1 MNIERER
8 GKCKYPLLFQPLKVN
23 KIVLKNR
30 IISAP
35 LGSNTDK
42 SLSGIGM
49 IIRGTSGS
57 VDDTRMRLTPG
68 TYCFADLFQAA
79 KVREEVSLIRQRG
92 AKAEF
97 ELCHCGQ
104 FAVVEEGDYAIGP
117 VSFVRNDGTE
127 VRAMDEKMMDEI
139 ADKFAKSAC
148 DAKEYGFDGVLLHFG
163 HGWLPAQF
171 LSPYF
176 NKRKD
181 EYGGSFE
188 NRIQFPMMIVDRVR
202 QAVGRDYML
211 DMRISG
217 EEHIEGGMEIDEVA
231 EFIKRIEDKIDMVHI
246 SCGVEIDNRTKI
258 YMSPTAYAPHK
269 INAKMAKLVKEKVK
283 IPVAVVGGI
292 MTPEEAEEILED
304 GCADAVVIGRQLIA
318 DPWWVKK
325 AWEGRSEDIVPCI
338 RCMNCYNPYQYKT
351 EEERRKH
358 VGLNTVPCCSVNPR
372 YLHEDRVPNEL
383 PEASVKK
390 KTVVVGGGP
399 AGMQAA
405 LTAARRGHQVILLER
420 EGELGG
426 QLICSEYDE
435 VKQDLKRLK
444 DYLILQVQKA
454 EVEVRL
460 NVTATPEMV
469 KELSPDSLILAL
481 GAYPIQLNLP
491 GTEKNDHVFTCIEAY
506 KYQEKIGENVV
517 VIGGGSIGCE
527 LGVELSRKGKQ
538 VTILEIEKVL
548 NRTLNDIMKTALKT
562 EMEKCRTLTVLTET
576 RCVSIEEG
584 FVTAASKDGEEFEIK
599 ADTII
604 FAAGMKAR
612 TDEANTFFGIAQ
624 DTNIIGDANRVGTVW
639 NAMEDGYYISA
650 GL

>member
-1 MNIERER
+1 
-8 GKCKYPLLFQPLKVN
+8 
-23 KIVLKNR
+23 
-30 IISAP
+30 
-35 LGSNTDK
+35 
-42 SLSGIGM
+42 
-49 IIRGTSGS
+49 
-57 VDDTRMRLTPG
+57 
-68 TYCFADLFQAA
+68 
-79 KVREEVSLIRQRG
+79 
-92 AKAEF
+92 
-97 ELCHCGQ
+97 
-104 FAVVEEGDYAIGP
+104 
-117 VSFVRNDGTE
+117 
-127 VRAMDEKMMDEI
+127 
-139 ADKFAKSAC
+139 
-148 DAKEYGFDGVLLHFG
+148 
-163 HGWLPAQF
+163 
-171 LSPYF
+171 
-176 NKRKD
+176 
-181 EYGGSFE
+181 
-188 NRIQFPMMIVDRVR
+188 MIVDRVR

-562 EMEKCRTLTVLTET
+562 EMEKCRTLTVLTEI

>member
-1 MNIERER
+1 M
-8 GKCKYPLLFQPLKVN
+8 
-23 KIVLKNR
+23 
-30 IISAP
+30 
-35 LGSNTDK
+35 
-42 SLSGIGM
+42 
-49 IIRGTSGS
+49 
-57 VDDTRMRLTPG
+57 
-68 TYCFADLFQAA
+68 
-79 KVREEVSLIRQRG
+79 
-92 AKAEF
+92 
-97 ELCHCGQ
+97 
-104 FAVVEEGDYAIGP
+104 
-117 VSFVRNDGTE
+117 
-127 VRAMDEKMMDEI
+127 
-139 ADKFAKSAC
+139 
-148 DAKEYGFDGVLLHFG
+148 
-163 HGWLPAQF
+163 
-171 LSPYF
+171 
-176 NKRKD
+176 
-181 EYGGSFE
+181 
-188 NRIQFPMMIVDRVR
+188 
-202 QAVGRDYML
+202 
-211 DMRISG
+211 
-217 EEHIEGGMEIDEVA
+217 
-231 EFIKRIEDKIDMVHI
+231 
-246 SCGVEIDNRTKI
+246 
-258 YMSPTAYAPHK
+258 
-269 INAKMAKLVKEKVK
+269 KEKVK

-612 TDEANTFFGIAQ
+612 TDEANTFSESRRTRI
-624 DTNIIGDANRVGTVW
+624 
-639 NAMEDGYYISA
+639 
-650 GL
+650 

>member
-188 NRIQFPMMIVDRVR
+188 NRIKFPMMIVDRVR

-304 GCADAVVIGRQLIA
+304 GCADAVVIGR
-318 DPWWVKK
+318 
-325 AWEGRSEDIVPCI
+325 
-338 RCMNCYNPYQYKT
+338 
-351 EEERRKH
+351 
-358 VGLNTVPCCSVNPR
+358 
-372 YLHEDRVPNEL
+372 
-383 PEASVKK
+383 
-390 KTVVVGGGP
+390 
-399 AGMQAA
+399 
-405 LTAARRGHQVILLER
+405 
-420 EGELGG
+420 